1 MLQPEL
7 IQLLT
12 ASDLVD
18 LRIDAIPK
26 LQVGF
31 RPGCFFSSSGSQD
44 GEAKLTFIPQQI
56 LLNKDHELFEDG
68 DIHRHLY
75 LQNLSTCP
83 AYDSPTARQ
92 CEFRCYISGCSQV
105 FSTVEDYEHHYN
117 TLHRHVCS
125 SCQRSLPSARLL
137 DIHIQEWHDSLFS
150 ILAERQDMVANIH
163 AHKRTCTHTHYVAHS
178 GLDLDQSMHTVFHS
192 LSPRPKYQC
201 LVEGCGS
208 KFRTRDQRKD
218 HMIKIHKYPSDFM
231 FDKVKRIKNI
241 KIAKKNML
249 QKGTSMEVSMSVSEP
264 EGVCEVLSDQP
275 EEEEYMEI
283 NHSLEPG
290 ILDPPSNPINT
301 VELST
306 DHDTAPILSV
316 TIQPTTNQQR
326 PQHNRERHSYRV
338 PRTVCFGQGSVQG
351 FRGHGRRI

>member
-31 RPGCFFSSSGSQD
+31 RPGCFFSSSRSQD

-150 ILAERQDMVANIH
+150 ILAERQDM
-163 AHKRTCTHTHYVAHS
+163 
-178 GLDLDQSMHTVFHS
+178 
-192 LSPRPKYQC
+192 YQC

-249 QKGTSMEVSMSVSEP
+249 QKGTSMEVSMSIMILPQSSLSPSSPPQTNRDHSTTERDIPTGFLGRCVSAR
-264 EGVCEVLSDQP
+264 VLSK
-275 EEEEYMEI
+275 
-283 NHSLEPG
+283 
-290 ILDPPSNPINT
+290 
-301 VELST
+301 
-306 DHDTAPILSV
+306 
-316 TIQPTTNQQR
+316 
-326 PQHNRERHSYRV
+326 
-338 PRTVCFGQGSVQG
+338 GSEVMAGG
-351 FRGHGRRI
+351 FRESLKVMSLRQDATLALVWRVFKKIIQ

>member
-26 LQVGF
+26 LQAGF
-31 RPGCFFSSSGSQD
+31 RLGSFFSSSRSQD
-44 GEAKLTFIPQQI
+44 GEAKATFIPQQI

-83 AYDSPTARQ
+83 AYDSPTSRQ
-92 CEFRCYISGCSQV
+92 CEFRCSIPGCSQV

-150 ILAERQDMVANIH
+150 ILAERQDM
-163 AHKRTCTHTHYVAHS
+163 
-178 GLDLDQSMHTVFHS
+178 
-192 LSPRPKYQC
+192 YQC

-208 KFRTRDQRKD
+208 KFRTREQRKD

-241 KIAKKNML
+241 KIAKNNML

-283 NHSLEPG
+283 NHSLEPAHHK
-290 ILDPPSNPINT
+290 PT
-301 VELST
+301 ET
-306 DHDTAPILSV
+306 TA
-316 TIQPTTNQQR
+316 QQR
-326 PQHNRERHSYRV
+326 EI
-338 PRTVCFGQGSVQG
+338 FLQGS
-351 FRGHGRRI
+351 

>member
-1 MLQPEL
+1 MLQPGL

-12 ASDLVD
+12 ASDLAD

-31 RPGCFFSSSGSQD
+31 RPGSFFSSFRSQD

-83 AYDSPTARQ
+83 AHDSPTARQ

-150 ILAERQDMVANIH
+150 ILAERQDM
-163 AHKRTCTHTHYVAHS
+163 
-178 GLDLDQSMHTVFHS
+178 
-192 LSPRPKYQC
+192 YQC

-208 KFRTRDQRKD
+208 KFRTREQRKD
-218 HMIKIHKYPSDFM
+218 HVIKIHKYPSDFM

-241 KIAKKNML
+241 KIAKNNML

-283 NHSLEPG
+283 NHSLEPAHHK
-290 ILDPPSNPINT
+290 PT
-301 VELST
+301 ET
-306 DHDTAPILSV
+306 TA
-316 TIQPTTNQQR
+316 QQR
-326 PQHNRERHSYRV
+326 E
-338 PRTVCFGQGSVQG
+338 TFLQGS
-351 FRGHGRRI
+351 

>member
-1 MLQPEL
+1 MLQPGL

-12 ASDLVD
+12 ASDLAD

-31 RPGCFFSSSGSQD
+31 RPGSFFSSFRSQD

-83 AYDSPTARQ
+83 AHDSPTARQ

-150 ILAERQDMVANIH
+150 ILAERQDM
-163 AHKRTCTHTHYVAHS
+163 
-178 GLDLDQSMHTVFHS
+178 
-192 LSPRPKYQC
+192 YQC

-208 KFRTRDQRKD
+208 KFRTREQRKD
-218 HMIKIHKYPSDFM
+218 HVIKIHKYPSDFM

-290 ILDPPSNPINT
+290 ILDPASNPINT

>member
-150 ILAERQDMVANIH
+150 ILAERQDM
-163 AHKRTCTHTHYVAHS
+163 
-178 GLDLDQSMHTVFHS
+178 
-192 LSPRPKYQC
+192 YQC

>member
-1 MLQPEL
+1 MLQPGL

-12 ASDLVD
+12 ASDLAD

-31 RPGCFFSSSGSQD
+31 RPGSFFSSFRSQD

-83 AYDSPTARQ
+83 AHDSPTARQ

-150 ILAERQDMVANIH
+150 ILAERQDM
-163 AHKRTCTHTHYVAHS
+163 
-178 GLDLDQSMHTVFHS
+178 
-192 LSPRPKYQC
+192 C

-208 KFRTRDQRKD
+208 KFRTREQRKD
-218 HMIKIHKYPSDFM
+218 HVIKIHKYPSDFM

-241 KIAKKNML
+241 KIAKNNML

-290 ILDPPSNPINT
+290 ILDPASNPINT

>member
-1 MLQPEL
+1 MLQPGL

-12 ASDLVD
+12 ASDLAD

-31 RPGCFFSSSGSQD
+31 RPGSFFSSFRSQD

-83 AYDSPTARQ
+83 AHDSPTARQ

-150 ILAERQDMVANIH
+150 ILAERQDM
-163 AHKRTCTHTHYVAHS
+163 
-178 GLDLDQSMHTVFHS
+178 
-192 LSPRPKYQC
+192 YQC

-208 KFRTRDQRKD
+208 KFRTREQRKD
-218 HMIKIHKYPSDFM
+218 HVIKIHKYPSDFM

-241 KIAKKNML
+241 KIAKNNML

-290 ILDPPSNPINT
+290 ILDPASNPINT

>member
-31 RPGCFFSSSGSQD
+31 RPGSFFSSFRSQD

-83 AYDSPTARQ
+83 AHDSPTARQ

-150 ILAERQDMVANIH
+150 ILAERQDM
-163 AHKRTCTHTHYVAHS
+163 
-178 GLDLDQSMHTVFHS
+178 
-192 LSPRPKYQC
+192 C

-208 KFRTRDQRKD
+208 KFRTREQRKD
-218 HMIKIHKYPSDFM
+218 HVIKIHKYPSDFM

-290 ILDPPSNPINT
+290 ILDPASNPINT
-301 VELST
+301 VQLST